1 MKKLLLLTCA
11 MIMALSINAQNR
23 AVLLSESF
31 DDTALPSGW
40 SIAGLGTSNWSVVN
54 SANAGGSPNEMLLY
68 YNPSFNGISRLVSP
82 AIDLT
87 GVSEV
92 VFMFK
97 HCLDNY
103 SGSHTL
109 GIATSSDN
117 GTTWNS
123 GWSQSYSNDGVYT
136 VAQTI
141 TTADMGSA
149 NVLFCV
155 YYQGNSYNIDN
166 WYFDDITVFT
176 QTDLDLG
183 ITSINAPAL
192 IGAGDIVVDFS
203 IYNYGLNEITQIE
216 ASYQFTG
223 HSLVTE
229 TFNLNLATLT
239 STSLQFAVPQN
250 LLPGTYDLTV
260 NVSLVNGT
268 EDDDITNNS
277 SEMTVGV
284 AYGSAQNIP
293 MIEHFSSSTCG
304 PCVAVNTA
312 MLTLTNN
319 NPGHYTYTKY
329 PMSWPGT
336 GDPYYTSEGGIRRS
350 YYGVSAVPQT
360 FLGGQD
366 QGYAA
371 VSQAALN
378 SQYNSPAF
386 ADVRGSF
393 TMNGSTI
400 NIKADVMSFVAM
412 ESAVIYISVNEKT
425 TTQNTGSNGET
436 SFHHIMMK
444 MLPDANGSTV
454 AFDAGEIVTLEFS
467 YDMSQTHVEELD
479 DLEVSVWLQNYTSQE
494 IFNSHF
500 MYEYTANHPD
510 VPVNVVLSDNAN
522 GTATLSWDA
531 PNDYVVSYG
540 VLAND
545 GTEEIVS
552 NTTLS
557 YDFNFTGDF
566 LIAQVYAIYA
576 DEQTSVNVL
585 RSIDA
590 PVECDPITNL
600 TGEQV
605 FAKGADDYVAT
616 ITLSWDAPAT
626 NPQSYNIYAAGELI
640 GNTTETTYQFGYEV
654 AGDDPATVNVCV
666 TAVYASC
673 ESDQTCVNVNVVYV
687 GIEEI
692 TADYAVYP
700 NPADDI
706 VYVNGENISSIMIYN
721 SLGQMIMKV
730 DNTNSVVTSSLKAGI
745 YYFNVVANNE
755 TVARQKLVIA
765 R

>member
-557 YDFNFTGDF
+557 YDYNFTGDF

>member
-393 TMNGSTI
+393 TMNGS
-400 NIKADVMSFVAM
+400 
-412 ESAVIYISVNEKT
+412 
-425 TTQNTGSNGET
+425 
-436 SFHHIMMK
+436 
-444 MLPDANGSTV
+444 
-454 AFDAGEIVTLEFS
+454 
-467 YDMSQTHVEELD
+467 
-479 DLEVSVWLQNYTSQE
+479 
-494 IFNSHF
+494 
-500 MYEYTANHPD
+500 
-510 VPVNVVLSDNAN
+510 
-522 GTATLSWDA
+522 
-531 PNDYVVSYG
+531 
-540 VLAND
+540 
-545 GTEEIVS
+545 
-552 NTTLS
+552 
-557 YDFNFTGDF
+557 
-566 LIAQVYAIYA
+566 
-576 DEQTSVNVL
+576 
-585 RSIDA
+585 
-590 PVECDPITNL
+590 
-600 TGEQV
+600 
-605 FAKGADDYVAT
+605 
-616 ITLSWDAPAT
+616 
-626 NPQSYNIYAAGELI
+626 
-640 GNTTETTYQFGYEV
+640 
-654 AGDDPATVNVCV
+654 
-666 TAVYASC
+666 
-673 ESDQTCVNVNVVYV
+673 
-687 GIEEI
+687 
-692 TADYAVYP
+692 
-700 NPADDI
+700 
-706 VYVNGENISSIMIYN
+706 
-721 SLGQMIMKV
+721 
-730 DNTNSVVTSSLKAGI
+730 
-745 YYFNVVANNE
+745 YY
-755 TVARQKLVIA
+755 
-765 R
+765 

>member
-1 MKKLLLLTCA
+1 
-11 MIMALSINAQNR
+11 
-23 AVLLSESF
+23 
-31 DDTALPSGW
+31 
-40 SIAGLGTSNWSVVN
+40 
-54 SANAGGSPNEMLLY
+54 NAGGSPNEMLLY

>member
-1 MKKLLLLTCA
+1 
-11 MIMALSINAQNR
+11 
-23 AVLLSESF
+23 
-31 DDTALPSGW
+31 
-40 SIAGLGTSNWSVVN
+40 
-54 SANAGGSPNEMLLY
+54 
-68 YNPSFNGISRLVSP
+68 
-82 AIDLT
+82 
-87 GVSEV
+87 
-92 VFMFK
+92 
-97 HCLDNY
+97 
-103 SGSHTL
+103 
-109 GIATSSDN
+109 
-117 GTTWNS
+117 
-123 GWSQSYSNDGVYT
+123 
-136 VAQTI
+136 
-141 TTADMGSA
+141 
-149 NVLFCV
+149 
-155 YYQGNSYNIDN
+155 
-166 WYFDDITVFT
+166 
-176 QTDLDLG
+176 
-183 ITSINAPAL
+183 
-192 IGAGDIVVDFS
+192 
-203 IYNYGLNEITQIE
+203 
-216 ASYQFTG
+216 
-223 HSLVTE
+223 
-229 TFNLNLATLT
+229 
-239 STSLQFAVPQN
+239 
-250 LLPGTYDLTV
+250 
-260 NVSLVNGT
+260 
-268 EDDDITNNS
+268 
-277 SEMTVGV
+277 
-284 AYGSAQNIP
+284 
-293 MIEHFSSSTCG
+293 
-304 PCVAVNTA
+304 
-312 MLTLTNN
+312 
-319 NPGHYTYTKY
+319 
-329 PMSWPGT
+329 
-336 GDPYYTSEGGIRRS
+336 
-350 YYGVSAVPQT
+350 
-360 FLGGQD
+360 
-366 QGYAA
+366 
-371 VSQAALN
+371 
-378 SQYNSPAF
+378 
-386 ADVRGSF
+386 
-393 TMNGSTI
+393 
-400 NIKADVMSFVAM
+400 MSFVAM

-557 YDFNFTGDF
+557 YDYNFTGDF

>member
-557 YDFNFTGDF
+557 YDYNFTGDF

-654 AGDDPATVNVCV
+654 AGDDTATVNVCV